1 MHSFVRRISAPE
13 EWAARMSVSPHLL
26 TVILALIVGLL
37 SGAGAVLFRYMVRT
51 LHAFFFTHNAFLFS
65 PDFHLAVVIYP
76 AIGGL
81 LVGLLVY
88 FFLSGESGHG
98 VAAVMESVALSGGR
112 FPPLAAF
119 LRVLGSVLTLG
130 SGGSAGPEDPSVQ
143 IGAAFGSGIGQLMHL
158 PDDYVR
164 TLVAAGSAAGIA
176 SAFHA
181 PIAGVFFALEIV
193 LGELSTASFGAV
205 VIAAVASTA
214 ITQAW
219 EGSLPEFVVA
229 AYSFT
234 SYWEFLFYLG
244 LGFLAAIVSVLYI
257 QSITLVGDYWH
268 HVTLPVWLKPALGGL
283 VVGAIG
289 FFMPMVMGVGYD
301 SIDAVLQGHA
311 PWAVFF
317 LLLIVVV
324 KIFTTATTLGS
335 GGIGGMFAPSLFLGA
350 MLGGAYGM
358 ALQHFFP
365 TVTSSPVAYAMVG
378 MAAVLAGSV
387 HSPITAMILLFEM
400 TRDYRIIL
408 PLMFATVLSTLISQ
422 HIFRYSVYTLALFR
436 EGIHLERSPAVDVTQ
451 GVKVWEVMTE
461 EVDSVSPQMTLQEL
475 KVFFENTWHHGAP
488 VIDDDGKLVGI
499 VTRKDLLQ
507 AIQAGRSDQ
516 WTVDDIANKKL
527 ITVCAEDAV
536 WVALKRMSEYDIG
549 RLPVVDC
556 RNRQHL
562 VGMIRRADIVKAYR
576 LAISRRREKEDV
588 IEEMRLA
595 HLADMK
601 LLRMEV
607 KKDTPAAYQQIKDL
621 DLPSNCLLA
630 VVSRGGKRLM
640 VHGDLK
646 LLPGD
651 KVVAIVSTDKRVE
664 QALRKLF
671 VIEKKI

>member
-1 MHSFVRRISAPE
+1 MRSIVQRISAPE
-13 EWAARMSVSPHLL
+13 EWVTRVSVPPRFL
-26 TVILALIVGLL
+26 TVLLSTLVGLL
-37 SGAGAVLFRYMVRT
+37 SGAGAVLFRYLVRT
-51 LHAFFFTHNAFLFS
+51 LHSFFFSQGAFLFS
-65 PDFHLAVVIYP
+65 PSFHLAVVVYP

-88 FFLSGESGHG
+88 FFLDGESGHG
-98 VAAVMESVALSGGR
+98 VAAVMESVALYGGR
-112 FPPLAAF
+112 FPPLKAF

-158 PDDYVR
+158 RDDYVR

-205 VIAAVASTA
+205 VIAAVTSTA
-214 ITQAW
+214 ITQAF
-219 EGSLPEFVVA
+219 EGSSPEFFVA

-257 QSITLVGDYWH
+257 QTITLVGDYWH
-268 HVTLPVWLKPALGGL
+268 HIMLPVWLKPALGGL
-283 VVGAIG
+283 VVGGIG
-289 FFMPMVMGVGYD
+289 FLMPMVMGVGYD
-301 SIDAVLQGHA
+301 SINVVLQGHA

-365 TVTSSPVAYAMVG
+365 SVTSSPVAYAMVG

-422 HIFRYSVYTLALFR
+422 HIFEYSVYTLALFR
-436 EGIHLERSPAVDVTQ
+436 EGIHLERSTAVDVTQ

-461 EVDSVSPQMTLQEL
+461 EVDSVSPQRTLQEL
-475 KVFFENTWHHGAP
+475 MTFFENTWHHGAP
-488 VIDDDGKLVGI
+488 VVDDEGKLVGI

-507 AIQAGRSDQ
+507 AIRAGTSDQ
-516 WTVDDIANKKL
+516 LTVNDIASKQL
-527 ITVCAEDAV
+527 ITVCSEDAV

-549 RLPVVDC
+549 RLPVVECHD
-556 RNRQHL
+556 RDHL
-562 VGMIRRADIVKAYR
+562 VGMIRRGDVVKAYR
-576 LAISRRREKEDV
+576 LAISRRREREDMV
-588 IEEMRLA
+588 EEMRLA
-595 HLADMK
+595 SLADMK

-607 KKDTPAAYQQIKDL
+607 KENTPAAHQYIKSL
-621 DLPSNCLLA
+621 ALPPNCLLA
-630 VVSRGGKRLM
+630 VVHRGGKRLM
-640 VHGDLK
+640 VHGDLE

-651 KVVAIVSTDKRVE
+651 KVVAIVSSEKRIE

-671 VIEKKI
+671 VIEKEV